1 MLTATY
7 SIVAMSVEQSSVR
20 TSVHALHQ
28 LVHGTFEPEEA
39 LSPRQVDYAC
49 EAMQRLYDAFGWRK
63 VEQFLIPA
71 LRKVTRAA
79 DRLLEELD
87 RVKLAAA
94 DTMGALFERV
104 RNYGVESPAQ
114 VQHFCSEADA
124 FCNALLTRL
133 EREERELFPIAR
145 AALSSEA
152 WFAIANQIIVR
163 ERDRPAPAAPFLMR
177 PTPEAAAPP
186 GEEHARVPQP
196 VH

>member
-20 TSVHALHQ
+20 TSVNALHQ
-28 LVHGTFEPEEA
+28 LVHSTFEPEEA

-87 RVKLAAA
+87 RIKLAAA

-104 RNYGVESPAQ
+104 RNAGVESPAQ
-114 VQHFCSEADA
+114 VQNFCCEADA
-124 FCNALLTRL
+124 FCDALLTRL

-152 WFAIANQIIVR
+152 WFAIANQIIVG
-163 ERDRPAPAAPFLMR
+163 ERDRPAPAVPAPARAAAR
-177 PTPEAAAPP
+177 PAAPP
-186 GEEHARVPQP
+186 GQAQERVPLP

>member
-7 SIVAMSVEQSSVR
+7 SIVAMSVEQSNVR
-20 TSVHALHQ
+20 TSVNALHQ
-28 LVHGTFEPEEA
+28 LVHATFEPEDA

-71 LRKVTRAA
+71 LRKLTRAA

-94 DTMGALFERV
+94 DTMGALFERI
-104 RNYGVESPAQ
+104 RNFGVETPAQ

-152 WFAIANQIIVR
+152 WFAIANQIIVG
-163 ERDRPAPAAPFLMR
+163 ERDRPAPAVPLPLR
-177 PTPEAAAPP
+177 PQADAAAPP
-186 GEEHARVPQP
+186 GPEAARVPAA